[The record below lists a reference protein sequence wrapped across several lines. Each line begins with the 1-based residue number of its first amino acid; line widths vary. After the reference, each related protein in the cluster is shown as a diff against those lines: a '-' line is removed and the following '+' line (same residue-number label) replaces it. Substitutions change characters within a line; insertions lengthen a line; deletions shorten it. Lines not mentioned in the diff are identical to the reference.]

1 MSTPS
6 RLTVGRTS
14 TGFLI
19 ALEGRG
25 TLFQSPVFQELVERC
40 LGEEKSKVVVTLC
53 HCEYLDSTFLGCLV
67 SLHRKH
73 NTTGY
78 VRLEIDAPP
87 KQRSGLLHHVNLD
100 SYLAFADSTP
110 NLVGEPVEVELTT
123 PDREDIG
130 KHVEQAHRHL
140 AELGGAEAAKFE
152 RIAQLIAGEQGKV

>member
-25 TLFQSPVFQELVERC
+25 TLFQCPVFQELVDRC
-40 LGEEKSKVVVTLC
+40 LGEKQFKVVVTLS

-73 NTTGY
+73 NTTGH
-78 VRLEIDAPP
+78 VRLEIDAPAER
-87 KQRSGLLHHVNLD
+87 RSGLLHHVNLD
-100 SYLAFADSTP
+100 SYLTFAGTTP
-110 NLVGEPVEVELTT
+110 DLVGEPVEVEITT
-123 PDREDIG
+123 PDRHKIG
-130 KHVEQAHRHL
+130 KHVEEAHRHL
-140 AELGGAEAAKFE
+140 AGLGGAEAAKFE
-152 RIAQLIAGEQGKV
+152 RIAQQMAGEQGKS